1 MRKIMKNRNYWKERS
16 EALEKASHDRG
27 ASYFAQLQ
35 QQYDMASKAIQDDV
49 NKWYARFA
57 KNNEISMQEAKKMLN
72 SNELKEFRW
81 SVQEYIEKGRKNGLS
96 GQWSKQL
103 ENASA
108 RVHISRLDSLKMQMQ
123 NHVEMLYRN
132 ESEDMTSVMKDIYT
146 NGFYHTAYEV
156 QKGFEKGFPIS
167 KLNKDEVNKVISKPW
182 AADGSNFS
190 DRIWKQ
196 RNQLISELHNNLSQ
210 AIIRGK
216 SPFEV
221 TDAIAKRFNVS
232 KNQAGRL
239 VMTEAAF
246 FAEESSKDAYKE
258 LGVEQYEIL
267 ATLDSHT
274 SEICQDL
281 DGQVFNMNEY
291 EVGVTAPPFHCY
303 CRSTT
308 IPYFDDEFELGS
320 ERAARGEDGSTY
332 YVPADMTYPEWE
344 KSFVDGQT
352 DDLKET
358 KTDDTI
364 SLKNKISEQDNRIDE
379 LKNQFSDATD
389 GYSYD
394 EWFSEFSSIEE
405 GYGDAS
411 DGDATF
417 TKLKNLDE
425 EIRNAEKQRSDLL
438 LQKESR
444 GQLDTGFP
452 GKVPNDKLDEY
463 NAKAF
468 EQIKVDTGYSE
479 EQATEFHSALKEYFG
494 GDYASILAGE
504 GSTVKTIRD
513 GLDRMPVYDGTVYRG
528 LCFSESSDYDISE
541 FTRLKPGDKIPSK
554 GIISSWSSDKRV
566 AEAFGAASTQAV
578 ESSTVILECLEN
590 KTGVGVQHI
599 SSYGSRE
606 AEVLCGSK
614 YEVLEIVTES
624 KYDYVSRRKD
634 LLYFSDDLTE
644 WEDELKKQVVCV
656 IKVKEV

>member
-1 MRKIMKNRNYWKERS
+1 MKNRNYWKERS

-35 QQYDMASKAIQDDV
+35 QQYDMASQKIQDDV

-57 KNNEISMQEAKKMLN
+57 KNNEISMQEAKKMLT
-72 SNELKEFRW
+72 SDELKEFQW

-132 ESEDMTSVMKDIYT
+132 ESEDMTSVMKDIYA

-239 VMTEAAF
+239 VMTESAF

-281 DGQVFNMNEY
+281 DGQVFNMSEY

-320 ERAARGEDGSTY
+320 ERAARGKDGNTY
-332 YVPADMTYPEWE
+332 YVPADMKYSDWKKT
-344 KSFVDGQT
+344 FVNKDGSGIIKNIT
-352 DDLKET
+352 IDDFEDAALGKE
-358 KTDDTI
+358 I
-364 SLKNKISEQDNRIDE
+364 QQEILNVINDNCKDKGMFFNE
-379 LKNQFSDATD
+379 V
-389 GYSYD
+389 
-394 EWFSEFSSIEE
+394 SIEKIPDE
-405 GYGDAS
+405 
-411 DGDATF
+411 DG
-417 TKLKNLDE
+417 KKV
-425 EIRNAEKQRSDLL
+425 L
-438 LQKESR
+438 LQ
-444 GQLDTGFP
+444 
-452 GKVPNDKLDEY
+452 
-463 NAKAF
+463 
-468 EQIKVDTGYSE
+468 
-479 EQATEFHSALKEYFG
+479 TEPYFG
-494 GDYASILAGE
+494 GQRVL
-504 GSTVKTIRD
+504 
-513 GLDRMPVYDGTVYRG
+513 
-528 LCFSESSDYDISE
+528 
-541 FTRLKPGDKIPSK
+541 TRLKINENVFMGRSLNEINKQINESPNI
-554 GIISSWSSDKRV
+554 V
-566 AEAFGAASTQAV
+566 ANNLQEAVWHENGHAKTYF
-578 ESSTVILECLEN
+578 N
-590 KTGVGVQHI
+590 KTIDEVEEINNELDNIHFDKLSPTASQN
-599 SSYGSRE
+599 GSELIAEVEVLLKRGEEVPRE
-606 AEVLCGSK
+606 AINIYKRYIGG
-614 YEVLEIVTES
+614 
-624 KYDYVSRRKD
+624 
-634 LLYFSDDLTE
+634 
-644 WEDELKKQVVCV
+644 
-656 IKVKEV
+656 